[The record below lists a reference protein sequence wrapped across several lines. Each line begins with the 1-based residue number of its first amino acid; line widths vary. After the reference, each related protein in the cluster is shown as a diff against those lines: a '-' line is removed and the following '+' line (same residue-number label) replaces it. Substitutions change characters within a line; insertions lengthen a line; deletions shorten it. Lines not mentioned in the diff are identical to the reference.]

1 MTDPVNIIDDLT
13 HFGQAGDHKKL
24 YSKTKHFYKTDEQI
38 SNSTFFDYSLD
49 SNTKIFNPPS
59 RKYHMS
65 CLVDNF
71 LYIYGG
77 LDKDNNYL
85 NDFYKLDVISNRW
98 TLLSVNGTNPGLR
111 ARTDMVSRN
120 GNIYMVGGATPSG
133 GDNKVFKYVIS
144 TNTWSEITFSNS
156 IFTTSTDHS
165 TVVYQQWLYITGG
178 KNFGATF
185 SRDSVYYFDLDLIT
199 PTWMQTGKMRSRMFN
214 HKAVV
219 IGNEIFT
226 FFGFDNT
233 GTAIY
238 DRVCVNTINASGGI
252 SGGYTRLPDST
263 IKPLSMGEYSL
274 SVIGTDVYIYGG
286 RRNFTSS
293 IYDGQLAIYNTVT
306 RNNLS
311 WTIVNNYLVDDSV
324 PPQTILGRAATTMNL
339 YVNPQG
345 IEKLFLFGG
354 FNNSI
359 AYSDVRDIIENDI
372 KETIIGDTIFLG
384 VPIFVLNGVRYKTET
399 IEGYTVVTME
409 KILPVIPTKFYMFR
423 IYTPP

>member
-1 MTDPVNIIDDLT
+1 
-13 HFGQAGDHKKL
+13 
-24 YSKTKHFYKTDEQI
+24 
-38 SNSTFFDYSLD
+38 
-49 SNTKIFNPPS
+49 
-59 RKYHMS
+59 
-65 CLVDNF
+65 
-71 LYIYGG
+71 
-77 LDKDNNYL
+77 
-85 NDFYKLDVISNRW
+85 
-98 TLLSVNGTNPGLR
+98 
-111 ARTDMVSRN
+111 
-120 GNIYMVGGATPSG
+120 
-133 GDNKVFKYVIS
+133 
-144 TNTWSEITFSNS
+144 
-156 IFTTSTDHS
+156 
-165 TVVYQQWLYITGG
+165 
-178 KNFGATF
+178 
-185 SRDSVYYFDLDLIT
+185 
-199 PTWMQTGKMRSRMFN
+199 
-214 HKAVV
+214 
-219 IGNEIFT
+219 
-226 FFGFDNT
+226 
-233 GTAIY
+233 
-238 DRVCVNTINASGGI
+238 VNTINASRGI
-252 SGGYTRLPDST
+252 SGGYTRLSHST